1 MRKITVIILLC
12 CSLTG
17 MALVPPRDPSRW
29 NEWQALITAQQE
41 DLRHSNGRYMP
52 AARQAVGTRTIIPK
66 ILVIM
71 ANFTDYKLLSSRA
84 EVDSM
89 FNGQNWTKDDAKGSI
104 RQYFHD
110 QSMGAYNPHFDIV
123 GPITLSQG
131 YAYYGSSSTAS
142 KMVKE
147 ACEIV
152 NDSVDFAQYDL
163 NNDGNVDLV
172 YVLYAGFGEN
182 DPPKKELIPVAS
194 NLIWPQYLSNAGA
207 GPFDGKYIKACEYSN
222 ELDGFY
228 STVDKECIAG
238 IGVAC
243 HEFGHALGL
252 PDMYATSSSHPKHK
266 LLGSWDIMC
275 NGPYN
280 DDMHS
285 PPSFTAYERFFMGW
299 MTPTLITEPDTLT
312 LEHIATSNQAYLI
325 SETDTHNMNGVSPA
339 PTVFYLLENRQK
351 QSWDIGIPGN
361 GLMITRINYQPSLW
375 SSNTVNNTADNLG
388 VDLIEA
394 DGLTPNTDTDDGHFG
409 KPGDLFPLGATE
421 YTDIPEHAIT
431 GITMKDGIIT
441 FAYRGGIQPADTDSI
456 VTSVEIPAMMISKP
470 YKTIRDGQLMIH
482 SSGQTYSVYGI
493 KQDD

>member
-1 MRKITVIILLC
+1 MDYQNIH
-12 CSLTG
+12 
-17 MALVPPRDPSRW
+17 LV
-29 NEWQALITAQQE
+29 L
-41 DLRHSNGRYMP
+41 
-52 AARQAVGTRTIIPK
+52 
-66 ILVIM
+66 
-71 ANFTDYKLLSSRA
+71 
-84 EVDSM
+84 
-89 FNGQNWTKDDAKGSI
+89 
-104 RQYFHD
+104 
-110 QSMGAYNPHFDIV
+110 
-123 GPITLSQG
+123 
-131 YAYYGSSSTAS
+131 
-142 KMVKE
+142 
-147 ACEIV
+147 
-152 NDSVDFAQYDL
+152 
-163 NNDGNVDLV
+163 
-172 YVLYAGFGEN
+172 
-182 DPPKKELIPVAS
+182 
-194 NLIWPQYLSNAGA
+194 
-207 GPFDGKYIKACEYSN
+207 
-222 ELDGFY
+222 
-228 STVDKECIAG
+228 
-238 IGVAC
+238 
-243 HEFGHALGL
+243 ALGFL
-252 PDMYATSSSHPKHK
+252 DTNFQQKP
-266 LLGSWDIMC
+266 
-275 NGPYN
+275 
-280 DDMHS
+280 MHS

-456 VTSVEIPAMMISKP
+456 VTPVEIPAMMISKP

-482 SSGQTYSVYGI
+482 SSGHTYSVYGI